1 MKNVKKTKRAVS
13 VIVWAA
19 AIFTLF
25 WWTAPEQQVD
35 RFVAKNA
42 ETLEAAFSEDL
53 SGDYSQGVDV
63 RYTCWGRYGAHP
75 IGEFSFGSSLLHG
88 RQYYGCYY
96 SPDDE
101 PRGFQSVE
109 VTLVPDGKDRWT
121 WRAEGDNRGMTKKI
135 TDRWY
140 YFEAWL

>member
-19 AIFTLF
+19 AILTLF

-42 ETLEAAFSEDL
+42 ETLEAALSEDL

-63 RYTCWGRYGAHP
+63 RYTC
-75 IGEFSFGSSLLHG
+75 
-88 RQYYGCYY
+88 
-96 SPDDE
+96 
-101 PRGFQSVE
+101 
-109 VTLVPDGKDRWT
+109 
-121 WRAEGDNRGMTKKI
+121 
-135 TDRWY
+135 
-140 YFEAWL
+140 